1 MLILTRREGESVRI
15 GEGITVTVLRVKGS
29 QVRLGV
35 NAPKDVAV
43 QREEIADRLRTDAA
57 DATDTAGAASAH
69 AVASAAAPGSA
80 VAETPPR

>member
-15 GEGITVTVLRVKGS
+15 GDDVTVTVLRVKGS

-43 QREEIADRLRTDAA
+43 QREEISDRMRAEVGEA
-57 DATDTAGAASAH
+57 MGAGP
-69 AVASAAAPGSA
+69 AAAA
-80 VAETPPR
+80 ATVDVPPR

>member
-15 GEGITVTVLRVKGS
+15 GADVTVTVLRVKGS

-43 QREEIADRLRTDAA
+43 QREEITERMRAQGAGAEGTVNAVGATSAGAPGGLAA
-57 DATDTAGAASAH
+57 DA
-69 AVASAAAPGSA
+69 
-80 VAETPPR
+80 PPR